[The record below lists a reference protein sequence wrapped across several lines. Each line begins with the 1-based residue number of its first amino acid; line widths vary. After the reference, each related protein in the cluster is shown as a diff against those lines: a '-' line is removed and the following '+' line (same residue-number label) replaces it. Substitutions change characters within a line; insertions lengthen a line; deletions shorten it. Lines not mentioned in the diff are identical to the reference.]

1 MTSTHSLWQF
11 LRREPVLSISFVCAL
26 VSAFFVPP
34 SAAYLDYI
42 DLRVLC
48 LLFCLMAVVAGLQEC
63 GLFLVLAQRLLVGER
78 PVRLISLTLIL
89 LPFFCSM
96 LVTNDVALITFVPF
110 AILVLEM
117 VGRRDLLIPIISLQ
131 TVAANLGSMA
141 TPVGNP
147 QNLFLYAHFS
157 LSMGDFL
164 SLLLPL
170 TLISLVGL
178 AAAGLYFG
186 GKGWISVSFPEQ
198 VRLTSPKHLA
208 LYLVLF
214 GLCLLSVC
222 RILPYGILTVIV
234 IVALLLARRQLLG
247 QVDYMLLLTFV
258 CFFIFSGNL
267 GQMPAVR
274 SALGDLLA
282 RSPLLCSAA
291 ASQVI
296 SNVPA
301 AVLLSGL
308 TEDWRGLLAGV
319 DVGGLGT
326 PVASL
331 ASLISMKFY
340 LRSREA
346 KPLPYFL
353 WFTAANVVGL
363 LVLLPAAARLV
374 H

>member
-11 LRREPVLSISFVCAL
+11 IRREPVLSISFVCAL

-34 SAAYLDYI
+34 SAAYVDYI

-63 GLFLVLAQRLLVGER
+63 GLFLVLAQRLLAGER

-178 AAAGLYFG
+178 AAGCILAARDG
-186 GKGWISVSFPEQ
+186 
-198 VRLTSPKHLA
+198 SPSPFRSKCASPAPNIWPCTWCCLA
-208 LYLVLF
+208 
-214 GLCLLSVC
+214 CACC
-222 RILPYGILTVIV
+222 R
-234 IVALLLARRQLLG
+234 
-247 QVDYMLLLTFV
+247 
-258 CFFIFSGNL
+258 C
-267 GQMPAVR
+267 
-274 SALGDLLA
+274 
-282 RSPLLCSAA
+282 A
-291 ASQVI
+291 ASC
-296 SNVPA
+296 PA
-301 AVLLSGL
+301 ASS
-308 TEDWRGLLAGV
+308 
-319 DVGGLGT
+319 
-326 PVASL
+326 PSL
-331 ASLISMKFY
+331 
-340 LRSREA
+340 
-346 KPLPYFL
+346 
-353 WFTAANVVGL
+353 
-363 LVLLPAAARLV
+363 
-374 H
+374 